1 MVVAAGTE
9 AKSLGPLAT
18 SLISLEMRDWPKEA
32 KSLASTTNEPTPP
45 ITLVS

>member
-9 AKSLGPLAT
+9 AKPLGVPAT
-18 SLISLEMRDWPKEA
+18 SLISLEMSDWPKDS
-32 KSLASTTNEPTPP
+32 KFFASTTNEPTPP